1 MIVSP
6 KSSITILSGS
16 FLSNR
21 TYQLMVYMESRRNFT
36 LQATGYLLVRVDD
49 TQSQMIVIA

>member
-6 KSSITILSGS
+6 KSSVTILSGS

-21 TYQLMVYMESRRNFT
+21 TYQMMVYMENRRNST
-36 LQATGYLLVRVDD
+36 LQATDYLLIDVDD
-49 TQSQMIVIA
+49 TQPQMIVVA